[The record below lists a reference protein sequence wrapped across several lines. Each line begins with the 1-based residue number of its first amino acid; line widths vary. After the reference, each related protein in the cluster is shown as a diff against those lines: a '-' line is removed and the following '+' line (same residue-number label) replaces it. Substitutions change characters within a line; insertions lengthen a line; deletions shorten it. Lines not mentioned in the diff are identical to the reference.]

1 MPLTK
6 LNATQG
12 LTGTL
17 PAVSGA
23 NLTNIDGGKVLQ
35 VVNSNMA
42 YERVSSDNS
51 GFVDVQSSSGTS
63 WVTSIT
69 PSATSSKIF
78 IIAMLGSNNYQSGSS
93 EGDQRGVIKMLGD
106 INGAGYNDLTHQ
118 HKTGG
123 YSYGGSS
130 YGVSI
135 GQATTFSY
143 IWSPS
148 TTSQCNVKFQ
158 FQPVASNGY
167 MGVHGTGSQVNTC
180 QLLEVG
186 S

>member
-23 NLTNIDGGKVLQ
+23 NLTNIDGGKILQ
-35 VVNSNMA
+35 VVSSNMS
-42 YERVSSDNS
+42 YEKSNTSTS
-51 GFVDVQSSSGTS
+51 YTDVESSSGTS
-63 WVTSIT
+63 WITSIT
-69 PSATSSKIF
+69 PSATTSKIL
-78 IIAMLGSNNYQSGSS
+78 IIAMLGSNNYQGSS
-93 EGDQRGVIKMLGD
+93 EGDQRGHIKLLGD
-106 INGAGYNDLTHQ
+106 INGAGYNDLSNT

-123 YSYGGSS
+123 YSYGGGS

-135 GQATTFSY
+135 GDTTTFSY
-143 IWSPS
+143 LWSPS

-158 FQPVASNGY
+158 FHPVGNNGV
-167 MGVHGTGSQVNTC
+167 MNIIGTASQVNTC
-180 QLLEVG
+180 QLFEVG
-186 S
+186 A